1 MPMGETMR
9 SPKFI
14 PSSRAAQRGSTRGA
28 IYIAP
33 RNWLLTVVFAGLLA
47 FWLLGQG
54 GGAVEERAVR
64 PLFDAFQ
71 GNRAQLVVLER
82 PDAAAVQTD
91 GVERSTL
98 VLQPGGEGGSSE
110 EDSRAQWVLEEL
122 FGAKAFSDRVERLLS
137 RIGSMTTLDLVSADR
152 ERHQEYGLTE
162 DRALRVRVSTTSEMG
177 ADPMVDLLLAPA
189 PERAA
194 WVRKSGEN
202 EVWRI
207 ARFFPP
213 SPAPRAW
220 FDDSSLMPLGDRAIR
235 SIRAKGSALPKE
247 VAINVVPGGER
258 FADEAGVGWD
268 VPRVLDLQRR
278 LQTLFPINVTGA
290 KAAGEPLDPVDSDG
304 AAGEVGEG
312 KLPWLSLEVAGIL
325 GRKSFRIELEEPSDS
340 ATECRAVLVEGTTR
354 VTVAASTVRKI
365 ATALTGLLDAQDG
378 Q

>member
-1 MPMGETMR
+1 MH
-9 SPKFI
+9 SPTSTA
-14 PSSRAAQRGSTRGA
+14 SSRAAERWSTRGA
-28 IYIAP
+28 IYVAP
-33 RNWLLTVVFAGLLA
+33 RNWLLIVVFTGLLA

-91 GVERSTL
+91 GVERATL
-98 VLQPGGEGGSSE
+98 ALRPSGEESSKT
-110 EDSRAQWVLEEL
+110 QWVLEEL

-137 RIGSMTTLDLVSADR
+137 RIGSMTTLDLVSADP
-152 ERHQEYGLTE
+152 ERHREYGLTE
-162 DRALRVRVSTTSEMG
+162 DRALRVRVSTTPEMG
-177 ADPMVDLLLAPA
+177 AEPMVDLLLAPA

-235 SIRAKGSALPKE
+235 SIRARGSALPKE
-247 VAINVVPGGER
+247 VAIRVVPGGER

-278 LQTLFPINVTGA
+278 LQTLFPINVTAA
-290 KAAGEPLDPVDSDG
+290 KAAGEPLDPVDATGS
-304 AAGEVGEG
+304 VGENG
-312 KLPWLSLEVAGIL
+312 GSQLPWLSLEVAGIL
-325 GRKSFRIELEEPSDS
+325 GRKSFRIELEEPRDS

-365 ATALTGLLDAQDG
+365 AATLKGLLDAQDG